1 MSDFVHLHTHT
12 EYSLLDGLA
21 KIKDLMARTRELGM
35 KSLAITD
42 HGAMYGVI
50 KFFLAAREAGIKPI
64 IGVEAYQA
72 ARSRL
77 EKQNGADNDQ
87 HHLLLLAKNNSGY
100 HNLMKLVSHAHLE
113 GYYYKPRIDL
123 EILREHSEGL
133 ICLSGCLNGQVPS
146 LLLNRQEE
154 TAEKKAREFLEIFGQ
169 DYYFELQKHP
179 NIPEQDSVNEKMIG
193 LSRKLGVPLV
203 ATNDIHYI
211 MPDDAYTQEILL
223 CIQTQ
228 HTMLE
233 SKRPLSMLNSPDF
246 YMKSREEMKG
256 LFIQYPEAI
265 ENTVKIAEKCNVEIE
280 LGKWILPQF
289 EVPEGE
295 TAETFLRK
303 TALEGM
309 RQRYSEMREELKKR
323 LDYELNIITV
333 KGYSTYF
340 LIVADFVNWA
350 KRQGIGVGPGRGSA
364 AGSLVAYSTGITEL
378 DPIRHSLPFERFLNP
393 DRPSPPDIDLDFADT
408 RRDEVIAY
416 VTEKYGND
424 RVAQIITFGTMEAR
438 QPSAMSGGL

>member
-193 LSRKLGVPLV
+193 LSRKLGVPL
-203 ATNDIHYI
+203 
-211 MPDDAYTQEILL
+211 
-223 CIQTQ
+223 
-228 HTMLE
+228 
-233 SKRPLSMLNSPDF
+233 
-246 YMKSREEMKG
+246 
-256 LFIQYPEAI
+256 
-265 ENTVKIAEKCNVEIE
+265 
-280 LGKWILPQF
+280 
-289 EVPEGE
+289 
-295 TAETFLRK
+295 
-303 TALEGM
+303 
-309 RQRYSEMREELKKR
+309 
-323 LDYELNIITV
+323 
-333 KGYSTYF
+333 
-340 LIVADFVNWA
+340 
-350 KRQGIGVGPGRGSA
+350 
-364 AGSLVAYSTGITEL
+364 
-378 DPIRHSLPFERFLNP
+378 
-393 DRPSPPDIDLDFADT
+393 
-408 RRDEVIAY
+408 
-416 VTEKYGND
+416 
-424 RVAQIITFGTMEAR
+424 
-438 QPSAMSGGL
+438 